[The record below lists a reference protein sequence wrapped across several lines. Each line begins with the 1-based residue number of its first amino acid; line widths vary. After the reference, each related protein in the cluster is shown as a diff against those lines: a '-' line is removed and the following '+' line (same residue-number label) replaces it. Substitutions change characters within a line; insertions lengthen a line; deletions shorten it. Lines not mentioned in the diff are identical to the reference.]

1 MLSPTRRPRWVIWCL
16 GAYAL
21 AAAVV
26 LLSPISPSAVIDALM
41 AWIHENPALLFV
53 RQGWVEFGANI
64 VLFIPVGLLV
74 ALLFRR
80 LWVGIACAVAIS
92 VMVELVQI
100 LLPARM
106 ATPRDVLANGL
117 GALIGGLIAF
127 GIERAVRRR
136 QARAEA
142 KAVAA
147 VS

>member
-1 MLSPTRRPRWVIWCL
+1 MLKHL
-16 GAYAL
+16 
-21 AAAVV
+21 
-26 LLSPISPSAVIDALM
+26 
-41 AWIHENPALLFV
+41 
-53 RQGWVEFGANI
+53 
-64 VLFIPVGLLV
+64 
-74 ALLFRR
+74 
-80 LWVGIACAVAIS
+80 
-92 VMVELVQI
+92 QI

-136 QARAEA
+136 QARTEA